1 MARPNREEM
10 VEGLLELAAKLF
22 RVTLPIVPREI
33 LDLDVTMTQ
42 LKIMFLLFVDG
53 PKRMSDLAADLGV
66 TLATASGLADRLVE
80 RDIVVRES
88 QPDDRR
94 VVLCR
99 LTRSGQKAISHIWES
114 AGNRVRE
121 LLRTLDTGNL
131 QVLTGVLVTMLASAE
146 REKREDT
153 TKKEFKRSVK

>member
-1 MARPNREEM
+1 MARPNRQDM
-10 VEGLLELAAKLF
+10 VEGLLELAARLF
-22 RVTLPIVPREI
+22 RVTLPNVPREV
-33 LDLDVTMTQ
+33 LDLDVTMPQ

-53 PKRMSDLAADLGV
+53 PKRMSDLASDLGV

-94 VVLCR
+94 VVLCC
-99 LTRSGQKAISHIWES
+99 LSESGQKAIKRIWES
-114 AGNRVRE
+114 AGSRLRD
-121 LLRTLDTGNL
+121 LLRTLDKGNL
-131 QVLTGVLVTMLASAE
+131 QALTGALEAMLTSAE

-153 TKKEFKRSVK
+153 AK

>member
-1 MARPNREEM
+1 MARPNRPEM
-10 VEGLLELAAKLF
+10 VEGLLKIAARLF
-22 RVTLPIVPREI
+22 RVTLPSVPREV
-33 LDLDVTMTQ
+33 LDLDVTMPQ

-53 PKRMSDLAADLGV
+53 PKRMSDLASDLGV

-94 VVLCR
+94 VVLCC
-99 LTRSGQKAISHIWES
+99 LSGSGQKAIRHIWES
-114 AGNRVRE
+114 AEGRVRD

-131 QVLTGVLVTMLASAE
+131 QALTGALEAMLASAE

-153 TKKEFKRSVK
+153 TG